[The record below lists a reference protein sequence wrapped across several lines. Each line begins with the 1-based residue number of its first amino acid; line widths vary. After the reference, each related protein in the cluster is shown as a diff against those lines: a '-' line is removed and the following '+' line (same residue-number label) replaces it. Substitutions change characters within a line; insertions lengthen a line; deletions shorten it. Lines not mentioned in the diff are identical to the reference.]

1 MSTNK
6 GKKRARD
13 DSEFDSPPHASGSG
27 SSRSSPLS
35 EMSPV
40 PEQDP
45 GPVKKYKKRAE
56 TRECPVCNE
65 QIPIRLLAAHAAL
78 EAERVEAIIRRVG
91 DTDVDFEALESLEA
105 LAETE
110 TRSRPSLRARKSL
123 GSSSS
128 ALAPGVDA
136 AAALLTE
143 TAQTIT
149 SIKRHRKARHTKL
162 KELVRAD
169 TDEGGGSSS
178 RVRETWR
185 RGAGAGGEVVCP
197 VCLVTVRGD
206 EDVIEA
212 HVDACL
218 VDQTRRLEEARQ
230 AAIAEQ
236 RRRRDEDRDQDMDL
250 GGMLG
255 PGHVGSVQG
264 TGFATRDPN
273 SLDIDDEID
282 IDGDDEAVFGEAQ
295 FTEGDIV
302 ATFPPSQHIH
312 PSNEDMDVDIGGD
325 DEEETLR
332 ELVAQG
338 NVIKREKS
346 EQVEQGDTP
355 QRDTAA
361 VDEADKIDL
370 AILAAK
376 NRGDQASLVGLLQN
390 KIKILVR
397 SVLSSVL
404 TRLNFDWHQESRSA
418 ATSLCR
424 ICIESYTD
432 PTVSTGC
439 WHTCCKECWLRCLGS
454 TKLCPICKRITA
466 ATDVGANVVACEAR
480 NLHVLMVLD
489 SSSLES
495 SKGEET

>member
-1 MSTNK
+1 
-6 GKKRARD
+6 
-13 DSEFDSPPHASGSG
+13 
-27 SSRSSPLS
+27 
-35 EMSPV
+35 MSP
-40 PEQDP
+40 EAEADP

-65 QIPIRLLAAHAAL
+65 LIPIRLLAAHAAL
-78 EAERVEAIIRRVG
+78 ESERVEAIIRRVG

-105 LAETE
+105 LAETIS
-110 TRSRPSLRARKSL
+110 RSRPSLRARKSL
-123 GSSSS
+123 GTTAS
-128 ALAPGVDA
+128 ALGSGADDA

-149 SIKRHRKARHTKL
+149 AIKRHRKARHAKL
-162 KELVRAD
+162 KELVR
-169 TDEGGGSSS
+169 TDEAGGSSS

-185 RGAGAGGEVVCP
+185 RGAGVGGEVVCP

-236 RRRRDEDRDQDMDL
+236 RRRRDEDRDQDMDI
-250 GGMLG
+250 GLG

-273 SLDIDDEID
+273 SLDVDDEID
-282 IDGDDEAVFGEAQ
+282 IDGDDEFGEAQ

-302 ATFPPSQHIH
+302 SSLPPTQPIQASD
-312 PSNEDMDVDIGGD
+312 EDMEVDIGGD
-325 DEEETLR
+325 DDEETLR

-338 NVIKREKS
+338 KVIKREKS

-355 QRDTAA
+355 PRD

-390 KIKILVR
+390 KIKIL
-397 SVLSSVL
+397 
-404 TRLNFDWHQESRSA
+404 ESRSA

-466 ATDVGANVVACEAR
+466 ATDLRRVY
-480 NLHVLMVLD
+480 L
-489 SSSLES
+489 
-495 SKGEET
+495 

>member
-1 MSTNK
+1 MTAPQNL
-6 GKKRARD
+6 
-13 DSEFDSPPHASGSG
+13 
-27 SSRSSPLS
+27 RSCILRLAP
-35 EMSPV
+35 
-40 PEQDP
+40 D
-45 GPVKKYKKRAE
+45 KKRAE

-65 QIPIRLLAAHAAL
+65 QIPVRLLEAHAEL
-78 EAERVEAIIRRVG
+78 EADRVEAIIRRVG
-91 DTDVDFEALESLEA
+91 DTDVDFEALDSLDP
-105 LAETE
+105 
-110 TRSRPSLRARKSL
+110 TRPRLSRTRKSL
-123 GSSSS
+123 GSASSS
-128 ALAPGVDA
+128 NDA
-136 AAALLTE
+136 TSALLTE
-143 TAQTIT
+143 TLHTIT
-149 SIKRHRKARHTKL
+149 AIKRHRKARHTKL

-169 TDEGGGSSS
+169 TEEGSSSSS

-185 RGAGAGGEVVCP
+185 SRRNQGGEVVCP

-212 HVDACL
+212 HVDTCL

-236 RRRRDEDRDQDMDL
+236 RRSRRRDEAPYMEVD
-250 GGMLG
+250 GA
-255 PGHVGSVQG
+255 GHVGDVRG

-273 SLDIDDEID
+273 SLDVDDEID
-282 IDGDDEAVFGEAQ
+282 IDGDDEFGEAQ

-302 ATFPPSQHIH
+302 GEFPPPQHIH
-312 PSNEDMDVDIGGD
+312 QSEEDMDVDIGGD
-325 DEEETLR
+325 DDETLR

-338 NVIKREKS
+338 KVIKREKS
-346 EQVEQGDTP
+346 EQVEQADNP
-355 QRDTAA
+355 QLDTAA

-376 NRGDQASLVGLLQN
+376 NRGDKTSLLGLLQN
-390 KIKILVR
+390 KIKIL
-397 SVLSSVL
+397 
-404 TRLNFDWHQESRSA
+404 ESRSA

-466 ATDVGANVVACEAR
+466 ATDLRRVY
-480 NLHVLMVLD
+480 L
-489 SSSLES
+489 
-495 SKGEET
+495 